1 MHEVDG
7 SILYSL
13 KLFQNILRH
22 MIQKRIAASQ
32 AWQDTKAWGKIS
44 VAFEDR
50 NFLMREMLRRW

>member
-1 MHEVDG
+1 MHEADG

-32 AWQDTKAWGKIS
+32 VWRDTKARGRIS